1 MFTPAE
7 RSALRDQLVAE
18 ARSDARITG
27 LALTG
32 SAAAGAEDEWSDI
45 DLYLGLAGDPQDVLD
60 EWTTR
65 MYAEHSCVAHLDLR
79 VRRTTYRVF
88 FLASTLQVDVAFAPA
103 AEFGALGPA
112 FQVVFGDAVEQPAGA
127 PPDAAGLIGMGWL
140 YALHARSSI
149 MRGRGWQAEHMIS
162 GLRDQV
168 LMLACLR
175 HQVPAGDGR
184 GYHLLPPALLR
195 PLEATLLRAI
205 DPAELDRAFGAA
217 IQVFLD
223 EVALVDPALASR
235 LSAPLRELSLAT

>member
-1 MFTPAE
+1 MFTPSE
-7 RSALRDQLVAE
+7 RSALRDQLIAE
-18 ARSDARITG
+18 ARADARITG

-32 SAAAGAEDEWSDI
+32 SGASGSEDEWSDI
-45 DLYLGLAGDPQDVLD
+45 DLYLGVGTELPVVLE
-60 EWTTR
+60 EWTAR
-65 MYAEHSCVAHLDLR
+65 MYAEHGCVAHLDLR

-103 AEFGALGPA
+103 SEFGALGPA
-112 FQVVFGDAVEQPAGA
+112 FRTVFGEAVEQAPFDRPLPA
-127 PPDAAGLIGMGWL
+127 DLIGMGWL

-149 MRGRGWQAEHMIS
+149 MRGKGWQAEHMIS

-175 HQVPAGDGR
+175 HDLPAGDGR

-195 PLEATLLRAI
+195 PLEGCLVRAI
-205 DPAELDRAFGAA
+205 DPAELDRALGAT
-217 IQVFLD
+217 IQVFLG
-223 EVALVDPALASR
+223 EVAAVDPSLASR

>member
-1 MFTPAE
+1 MFTVEE
-7 RSALRDQLVAE
+7 RSALRAQLVAE
-18 ARSDARITG
+18 ARADARITG

-32 SAAAGAEDEWSDI
+32 SGASGAEDEWSDI
-45 DLYLGLAGDPQDVLD
+45 DLYLGVMDPQVVLD
-60 EWTTR
+60 EWTAR
-65 MYAEHSCVAHLDLR
+65 MYAEHDCVAHLDMR

-88 FLASTLQVDVAFAPA
+88 FLGSTLQVDVAFAPV

-112 FQVVFGDAVEQPAGA
+112 FRTVFGEAVEQTPVAQ
-127 PPDAAGLIGMGWL
+127 PDAADLIGMGWL

-149 MRGRGWQAEHMIS
+149 MRGKGWQAEHMIS

-175 HQVPAGDGR
+175 HRVPVGDGR

-195 PLEATLLRAI
+195 PLEGCLVRAI
-205 DPAELDRAFGAA
+205 DPAELDRALGAT
-217 IQVFLD
+217 IQVFLG
-223 EVALVDPALASR
+223 EVAAVDPSLASR